1 MRTLALLAALAQ
13 PASADSFDLR
23 DVDKQAHV
31 ATSYGITLT
40 VATIASRYELR
51 RWQAVLLGVATTL
64 VLGTT
69 KELVDDEYSWG
80 DQAANGL
87 GAGAASA
94 VVFAFEL

>member
-1 MRTLALLAALAQ
+1 MRSLALLAALAT

-40 VATIASRYELR
+40 VATVASRYEVP

-69 KELVDDEYSWG
+69 KELVDEPYSWG
-80 DQAANGL
+80 DQAANAL
-87 GAGAASA
+87 GASAAA
-94 VVFAFEL
+94 VVVFAFEL